1 MHMTESDQTNNAIQ
15 KLLDAVVYLPVGTGI
30 ALSREI
36 PKLENI
42 GREHV
47 NSLTTNA
54 RVIGQFA
61 VQIGSGEIKKLIPK
75 AIKTAEGLI
84 SSVDIP
90 GTLIKGT
97 ARARSNE
104 SVHDHTSR
112 VYRPDI
118 VTDTPSTNGKIVAD
132 NGAVNK
138 VIPGYDNLAA
148 SQVVRRLNNL
158 SKNALSDIRSYETM
172 TKHRQ
177 TIISKV
183 DQLLNK

>member
-1 MHMTESDQTNNAIQ
+1 MTESDQTNNAIR
-15 KLLDAVVYLPVGTGI
+15 KLLDTVIYLPVGTGI

-36 PKLENI
+36 PKLEEI
-42 GREHV
+42 GREHI

-75 AIKTAEGLI
+75 AIKTAEELI

-90 GTLIKGT
+90 GTLTKNT
-97 ARARSNE
+97 ARVRNNE
-104 SVHDHTSR
+104 SMHNHTSH
-112 VYRPDI
+112 VYRSDI
-118 VTDTPSTNGKIVAD
+118 VADIPSTNGKIAA
-132 NGAVNK
+132 NNAAVNK
-138 VIPGYDNLAA
+138 AIPGYDNLAA

-158 SKNALSDIRSYETM
+158 NKDALSDIRSYEMM